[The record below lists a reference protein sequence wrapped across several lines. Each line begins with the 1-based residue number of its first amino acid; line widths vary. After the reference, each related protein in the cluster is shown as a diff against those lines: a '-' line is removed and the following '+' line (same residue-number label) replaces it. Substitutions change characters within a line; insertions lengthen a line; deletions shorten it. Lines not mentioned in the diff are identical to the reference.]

1 MQSLRSDLTKN
12 YIMKI
17 WMNDDEKLF
26 GVRIPQCVFGFI
38 NFAYIFVIFFCPYI
52 RYVNPFLANPLTIYI
67 NFMMKSFVL
76 YYAKT
81 LFTYAYGIFTDL
93 EFFQCI
99 FWTNSDVVD
108 YIYPLIFGNTTIQ
121 NSIKSAFIYLFNPSR
136 LKVKNI
142 NSCQKQISTY

>member
-1 MQSLRSDLTKN
+1 MDERRRKTFLKYEFLSACLGSLILLIFLSIFFLSLHQICKPVFSKSSYN
-12 YIMKI
+12 QHKFY
-17 WMNDDEKLF
+17 DEK
-26 GVRIPQCVFGFI
+26 
-38 NFAYIFVIFFCPYI
+38 FC
-52 RYVNPFLANPLTIYI
+52 
-67 NFMMKSFVL
+67 FVL
-76 YYAKT
+76 CKNIIN
-81 LFTYAYGIFTDL
+81 AYWIFTDS

-108 YIYPLIFGNTTIQ
+108 YIYRLIFGNTTIQ